1 MKERMSRKHK
11 TRKSFK
17 VDSLLSTVTNKQR
30 LEAEKN
36 GCPNNFMTIMFLG
49 FYNKAINEEQFVEV
63 EVIISQI
70 SHMKRKDSFKA
81 KNERVKLFSAAQHFL

>member
-1 MKERMSRKHK
+1 MKERMSRKHQN
-11 TRKSFK
+11 RKNFK
-17 VDSLLSTVTNKQR
+17 VDSMLSIVTNKQR

-49 FYNKAINEEQFVEV
+49 FYNKAMVEEQYVEV
-63 EVIISQI
+63 EVVVSQI

-81 KNERVKLFSAAQHFL
+81 KNERVSNIDC